1 MNLKLVKI
9 ENEYHL
15 LSGIQMEK
23 GNEGWCLTPS
33 ENLFKHS
40 ENTNPVTGDILL
52 IASTVF
58 KEGLLK
64 LNRAKIEEHLSILNK
79 KMDIEGICVQAIL
92 KKAKWQ
98 HLMSTPQRPHPTFFW
113 NEVDAAVEG
122 YKLANSLTDKK
133 WSDEDMLKASKY
145 GYEFRDTTSFP
156 EQNFEQ
162 ACINNTK
169 QYIQYLSEEK
179 NEWDVE
185 IATVECKMDEYCHV
199 HLLDNNQPVC
209 DYLNCKNK
217 KPLLVNGD
225 YVKILKI
232 NNTGIFEMCD

>member
-1 MNLKLVKI
+1 MELKLVKI

-15 LSGIQMEK
+15 LSGIQMQQ

-33 ENLFKHS
+33 ENLFRHS
-40 ENTNPVTGDILL
+40 ESSHPVTGDILL

-64 LNRAKIEEHLSILNK
+64 LNKSKIEEHLSILNK
-79 KMDIEGICVQAIL
+79 KMDIEGICVQTIL
-92 KKAKWQ
+92 KKSKWQ

-113 NEVDAAVEG
+113 NEVDSVVEG
-122 YKLANSLTDKK
+122 FHLAKTLTDKK

-156 EQNFEQ
+156 EQKFEQ

-169 QYIQYLSEEK
+169 QYLQYLSEEK
-179 NEWDVE
+179 TEWSVE
-185 IATVECKMDEYCHV
+185 IATVECKYDEYCHL
-199 HLLDNNQPVC
+199 HKLDENQPVC
-209 DYLNCKNK
+209 TYLKCKTI
-217 KPLLVNGD
+217 KPLLINGD

-232 NNTGIFEMCD
+232 NNTGLFEMCD